1 MASIALYE
9 AESSDVLKEIQCI
22 MTLMG
27 EINLSCK
34 GCIKQRSGILAL
46 HSLLG
51 IGDRTN
57 NSLNFQEGTTD

>member
-1 MASIALYE
+1 MASIALFE
-9 AESSDVLKEIQCI
+9 AESSDILKEIQCI

-27 EINLSCK
+27 DIDLSCI
-34 GCIKQRSGILAL
+34 GRTKQRSSILAL

-51 IGDRTN
+51 IGDWTD